1 MSAQF
6 RIRNVKQALMA
17 KTEMIAERQG
27 PCDMGTSRMNTTK
40 LRKTIYVAFFVSLAG
55 QIPFSFYTAGFIVA
69 LSTIVM
75 AIFIYCY
82 EDLSTAYIA
91 CLSEIF
97 SPLIR
102 MLADIISGGDVSD
115 IVLLILPDTIYFFSY
130 AAIYTCIYRGIV
142 CGPKTMKNFPY
153 VIFFSDFLSNTVEM
167 GTRSL
172 MTWQNLYSIKIIAY
186 LAAIALVRMLI
197 IMIVVIVIES
207 YGKLLINQEREREY
221 RDLLT
226 QASTVSGELR
236 VMNKNIADVENVMK

>member
-1 MSAQF
+1 
-6 RIRNVKQALMA
+6 
-17 KTEMIAERQG
+17 
-27 PCDMGTSRMNTTK
+27 
-40 LRKTIYVAFFVSLAG
+40 
-55 QIPFSFYTAGFIVA
+55 
-69 LSTIVM
+69 
-75 AIFIYCY
+75 
-82 EDLSTAYIA
+82 
-91 CLSEIF
+91 
-97 SPLIR
+97 
-102 MLADIISGGDVSD
+102 
-115 IVLLILPDTIYFFSY
+115 
-130 AAIYTCIYRGIV
+130 
-142 CGPKTMKNFPY
+142 MKNFPY